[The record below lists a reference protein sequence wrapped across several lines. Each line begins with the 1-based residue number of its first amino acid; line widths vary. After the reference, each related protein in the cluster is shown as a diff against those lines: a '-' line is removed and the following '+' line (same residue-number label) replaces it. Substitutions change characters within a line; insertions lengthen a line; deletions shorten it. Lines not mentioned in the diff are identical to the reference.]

1 MLSYLP
7 TLLLV
12 ITFSVWIWVSVIL
25 FRIHNIGV
33 EVFFNTR
40 YKSTQTKK
48 TAELRK
54 DFRAYLTF
62 LWIIE
67 VLSSFGV
74 VVFSAL
80 LICTPR

>member
-1 MLSYLP
+1 MLFYIA
-7 TLLLV
+7 TLLL
-12 ITFSVWIWVSVIL
+12 IIMFFVWTWVSVIL

-33 EVFFNTR
+33 EVFFNTK
-40 YKSTQTKK
+40 YKFTQTNK

-67 VLSSFGV
+67 VLISFGV

-80 LICTPR
+80 LICAPR

>member
-12 ITFSVWIWVSVIL
+12 ITFSIWIWVSVIL
-25 FRIHNIGV
+25 FPIYNIGV

-40 YKSTQTKK
+40 YKFTQTNK

-67 VLSSFGV
+67 VLISFGV

-80 LICTPR
+80 LICAPR